1 MIHPTPQGLY
11 IVHLSIHGLIR
22 GHDLE
27 LGRDADTGGQT
38 RYVVEL
44 CRELARQPGVERV
57 DLLTRRVEDAR
68 VSPDYAAPE
77 EILGD
82 RVRIRRI
89 TAGPRRYLR
98 KESLWP
104 YLDTFI
110 DQTLL
115 HFRSLKRLPDLIHA
129 HYADAGY
136 VGRALASLL
145 GCPLVFT
152 GHSLG
157 RIKLAR
163 LIEEGGDTAEI
174 EEKYR
179 LSQRI
184 EAEELT
190 LEAASLVITSTR
202 QEVRE
207 QYEAYHHYA
216 PERMRVIPPGVN
228 LNRFHPPDGS
238 EKNSR
243 IAAEIA
249 RFLRD
254 PGKPMVLAIARA
266 DERKNLVRL
275 VDAFGGHPH
284 LRERAN
290 LVLVAGQRD
299 DLPSLPAGAR
309 RVWQDLLA
317 AIDRHDLYGHAAY
330 PKHHQSDDVPVL
342 YRLAAASGGVFVNAA
357 LTEPF
362 GLTLLEAAASGLP
375 VVATRDG
382 GPVDIIA
389 NCRNGLLVDPLDP
402 GDIGESIHR
411 LLSEPARHRKMAGH
425 GKEGASTH
433 YSWSGHART
442 YIETCRALA
451 TLMRPPTHLGTSRR
465 AADLPL
471 LTRMIFSGLLGTL
484 DGPEGDF
491 AELAD
496 FLRNSRGRTGFGLI
510 TGRSFD
516 QAREMLEAR
525 GLPGPEVLATELGGA
540 IHYGGDFR
548 PDEAWPRHLRFQWEP
563 DRIREILGR
572 EFGLHPH
579 DQPGLQGQ
587 FKITC
592 RVPDNARGLIPRVRR
607 VLRENKLRAQIT
619 STDPGWLDII
629 PLRSGKGN
637 TLRYLVQKW
646 GLPPDGILVLARSTA
661 DAETILGGS
670 LAVVSSSH
678 DPHLGRFREYPDVY
692 FSPYSGTRALL
703 DGIRHYNWQNGGHGS
718 S

>member
-1 MIHPTPQGLY
+1 MTEHSPQGLY

-44 CRELARQPGVERV
+44 CRELGRQPGVERV
-57 DLLTRRVEDAR
+57 DLLTRRVEDAK

-77 EILGD
+77 EMLGE

-157 RIKLAR
+157 RIKQAR
-163 LIEEGGDTAEI
+163 LIEEGADPAEV

-179 LSQRI
+179 IAQRI

-207 QYEAYHHYA
+207 QYETYHHYA
-216 PERMRVIPPGVN
+216 PERMRVIPPGVD
-228 LNRFHPPDGS
+228 LDRFHPPDGS
-238 EKNSR
+238 EKESA
-243 IAAEIA
+243 IAAETA

-254 PGKPMVLAIARA
+254 PDKPIVLAIARA

-275 VDAFGGHPH
+275 VDAFGGDPR

-299 DLPSLPAGAR
+299 DLTTLPSGAR

-317 AIDRHDLYGHAAY
+317 AIDLHDLYGHIAY
-330 PKHHQSDDVPVL
+330 PKHHKSDDVPVL

-389 NCRNGLLVDPLDP
+389 NCGNGLLVDPLETS
-402 GDIGESIHR
+402 DIGNAIHQ
-411 LLSEPARHRKMAGH
+411 LLADPEQHRKMIDS
-425 GKEGASTH
+425 GKEGAATH
-433 YSWSGHART
+433 YSWSSHART
-442 YIETCRALA
+442 YLDACRALA
-451 TLMRPPTHLGTSRR
+451 SVMRPPVHLITSRR
-465 AADLPL
+465 AAELPL
-471 LTRMIFSGLLGTL
+471 LSHMIISGLQGTL
-484 DGPEGDF
+484 EGQNETF
-491 AELAD
+491 EELAG
-496 FLRNSRGRTGFGLI
+496 FLRNSRGRAGFGVI
-510 TGRSFD
+510 TGLSFE
-516 QAREMLEAR
+516 QAREALEAR
-525 GLPGPEVLATELGGA
+525 GLPEPEVLATQLGGA

-548 PDEAWPRHLRFQWEP
+548 PDEAWTRHLRFQWEP
-563 DRIREILGR
+563 ARIREFLAR
-572 EFGLHPH
+572 EFDLHPC
-579 DQPGLQGQ
+579 DQPGLQGE

-592 RVPDNARGLIPRVRR
+592 RAPEGSKGLLARVRR
-607 VLRENKLRAQIT
+607 GLRENKLRAQIT
-619 STDPGWLDII
+619 SSDPCWLDLL

-637 TLRYLVQKW
+637 ALRYLVQKW

-661 DAETILGGS
+661 DAETIRGGS
-670 LAVVSSSH
+670 PAVVAAAH
-678 DPHLGRFREYPDVY
+678 DPYLARFREYPGVY
-692 FSPYSGTRALL
+692 FSPHSGVRALL
-703 DGIRHYNWQNGGHGS
+703 DGIRHYNWHPL
-718 S
+718 